1 MMDQDIF
8 HIEFDNRRYPEAQ
21 FDMLSLQQVFSRA
34 HDHDPRDL
42 HRVGFFM
49 LILVTDGQG
58 QHTIDF
64 RTHPFRKGDLLTIR
78 EDQVHRFHDHEAKGW
93 LLLFTPNF
101 LVSYLE
107 KQEAMKTL
115 TLFNE
120 MLGSPLLHLSKQELA
135 DLELL
140 VDQISEEYQGIKDS
154 YSLGIIRSLLH
165 ILISK
170 LYRSKSGRGLMIANR
185 KYLSEFLKLQ
195 SLVEQH
201 CFKTRKV
208 GDYADWMAL
217 SSKTL
222 NHVTR
227 HVLDK
232 STKTFID
239 EVTILQVKRLLVN
252 TRLGIK
258 EIAFQAGFEDPTNFF
273 KFFKKYTQ
281 NTPEEFRGGY
291 GVL

>member
-1 MMDQDIF
+1 MDQDIF
-8 HIEFDNRRYPEAQ
+8 HIEFDNRRFPEAQ
-21 FDMLSLQQVFSRA
+21 FDMLSLQKVFARA

-49 LILVTDGQG
+49 LILVIDGEG
-58 QHTIDF
+58 RHTIDF
-64 RTHPFRKGDLLTIR
+64 TTHSFQKGSLLTVR
-78 EDQVHRFHDHEAKGW
+78 EDQVHRFHDHRAQGW
-93 LLLFTPNF
+93 LLLFTPDF

-120 MLGSPLLHLSKQELA
+120 MLGEPLLQLDSKELK

-140 VDQISEEYQGIKDS
+140 VDHMAKEYQEIKDS

-170 LYRSKSGRGLMIANR
+170 MYRIKSGRGLMIADR
-185 KYLSEFLKLQ
+185 KYLSEFLELQ
-195 SLVEQH
+195 ALVEQH
-201 CFKTRKV
+201 CFKTRRV
-208 GDYADWMAL
+208 RDYAEWMAL
-217 SSKTL
+217 STKTL

-227 HVLDK
+227 QILGK
-232 STKTFID
+232 PTKTFID
-239 EVTILQVKRLLVN
+239 EVTILQIKRLLVN
-252 TRLGIK
+252 TPLVVK

-281 NTPEEFRGGY
+281 NTPEEFRGVYKLG
-291 GVL
+291 